1 LVSEWRP
8 IITGGRSDI
17 DKVAA
22 PSAVVDTAVS
32 RVEADTLAAEVGT
45 PVAGAVHNRT
55 GSAVVALPVVDTE
68 VDIGVAHTENRI
80 VGAGN
85 S

>member
-1 LVSEWRP
+1 M
-8 IITGGRSDI
+8 
-17 DKVAA
+17 
-22 PSAVVDTAVS
+22 DTVVS
-32 RVEADTLAAEVGT
+32 RVEPDTIAVEAAA
-45 PVAGAVHNRT
+45 PAAGAVHNRT
-55 GSAVVALPVVDTE
+55 GPAVVVLPVVDTE